1 MDNTNQERQTST
13 PELELIDR
21 EPEPQELTPQELT
34 PRQFIRKFAKA
45 ATIRAVRTMAQTAAS
60 LMGAKALI
68 SDVDWKALI
77 SATVMSGVLSILT
90 SLYTGLPETEDT
102 NQTAKK
108 AA

>member
-1 MDNTNQERQTST
+1 METKNQEK
-13 PELELIDR
+13 PAA
-21 EPEPQELTPQELT
+21 PQEKQTAVLELT
-34 PRQFIRKFAKA
+34 PRQFIRNFARA

-77 SATVMSGVLSILT
+77 SATVMAGVLSILT

>member
-1 MDNTNQERQTST
+1 METPNQEKLTA
-13 PELELIDR
+13 
-21 EPEPQELTPQELT
+21 PQEKQTATQELT
-34 PRQFIRKFAKA
+34 PRQFIRNFAKA

-77 SATVMSGVLSILT
+77 SGVLSILT